1 MIKEIKDN
9 HLFWDGCDTVALAKE
24 FGTPLYVFSV
34 TEIRTQCRAI
44 REEFLSRYE
53 NTRAAYASK
62 AFNTLAMLRLIDE
75 EGLSLD
81 VVSGGELYTAIQ
93 AGFPAEQIE
102 FNGNNKSI
110 DELALAIDYGVGRII
125 VDGSQEIGLIRAL
138 CQEKQRK
145 AKVMFR
151 ITPEVNVQTHA
162 FISTGQ
168 KDSKFGIPLDEE
180 ILFPLIEEVID
191 APEIDFYGLHF
202 HIGSQLSDNHSH
214 IAATEAALALVLE
227 IHHRFDY
234 TVKELNVGGGFG
246 VRYTEKDIRQPYSYF
261 LDPVM
266 ATIETF
272 CQAHQL
278 QRPTVVIEPG
288 RSIVAEAGISLHT
301 IGTIK
306 TLPQIRTYAS
316 IDGGMTD
323 NIRPGL
329 YQAEYTGILA
339 NRAAEAATETVT
351 ISGKACEST
360 DILVKDL
367 QLPKVEMG
375 DLFAT
380 FATGAYGYS
389 MASNYNKLAIPA
401 VVFVEKGHAELV
413 VERQTFQQLIQNERI
428 PSFLMK
434 E

>member
-1 MIKEIKDN
+1 MRYSGISKRIW
-9 HLFWDGCDTVALAKE
+9 HTLVR
-24 FGTPLYVFSV
+24 FSV

-367 QLPKVEMG
+367 QLPKVETG
-375 DLFAT
+375 DLLRLLRRER
-380 FATGAYGYS
+380 
-389 MASNYNKLAIPA
+389 MVIQWLAITIN
-401 VVFVEKGHAELV
+401 L
-413 VERQTFQQLIQNERI
+413 RFQR
-428 PSFLMK
+428 
-434 E
+434 

>member
-1 MIKEIKDN
+1 MRHSGISKRIW
-9 HLFWDGCDTVALAKE
+9 HTLVR
-24 FGTPLYVFSV
+24 FSV

-367 QLPKVEMG
+367 QLPKVETG
-375 DLFAT
+375 DLLRLLRREH
-380 FATGAYGYS
+380 
-389 MASNYNKLAIPA
+389 MVIQWLAITIN
-401 VVFVEKGHAELV
+401 L
-413 VERQTFQQLIQNERI
+413 RFQR
-428 PSFLMK
+428 
-434 E
+434 

>member
-1 MIKEIKDN
+1 
-9 HLFWDGCDTVALAKE
+9 
-24 FGTPLYVFSV
+24 
-34 TEIRTQCRAI
+34 
-44 REEFLSRYE
+44 
-53 NTRAAYASK
+53 
-62 AFNTLAMLRLIDE
+62 
-75 EGLSLD
+75 
-81 VVSGGELYTAIQ
+81 
-93 AGFPAEQIE
+93 
-102 FNGNNKSI
+102 
-110 DELALAIDYGVGRII
+110 
-125 VDGSQEIGLIRAL
+125 
-138 CQEKQRK
+138 
-145 AKVMFR
+145 
-151 ITPEVNVQTHA
+151 
-162 FISTGQ
+162 
-168 KDSKFGIPLDEE
+168 
-180 ILFPLIEEVID
+180 
-191 APEIDFYGLHF
+191 
-202 HIGSQLSDNHSH
+202 
-214 IAATEAALALVLE
+214 
-227 IHHRFDY
+227 
-234 TVKELNVGGGFG
+234 
-246 VRYTEKDIRQPYSYF
+246 
-261 LDPVM
+261 M

-367 QLPKVEMG
+367 QLPKVETG

-401 VVFVEKGHAELV
+401 VVLLKRARG
-413 VERQTFQQLIQNERI
+413 IGG
-428 PSFLMK
+428 
-434 E
+434 

>member
-9 HLFWDGCDTVALAKE
+9 HLFLGWMRYSGISKRIWHTLVR
-24 FGTPLYVFSV
+24 FSV

-180 ILFPLIEEVID
+180 IFI
-191 APEIDFYGLHF
+191 
-202 HIGSQLSDNHSH
+202 S
-214 IAATEAALALVLE
+214 
-227 IHHRFDY
+227 FD
-234 TVKELNVGGGFG
+234 
-246 VRYTEKDIRQPYSYF
+246 
-261 LDPVM
+261 
-266 ATIETF
+266 
-272 CQAHQL
+272 
-278 QRPTVVIEPG
+278 
-288 RSIVAEAGISLHT
+288 
-301 IGTIK
+301 
-306 TLPQIRTYAS
+306 
-316 IDGGMTD
+316 
-323 NIRPGL
+323 
-329 YQAEYTGILA
+329 
-339 NRAAEAATETVT
+339 
-351 ISGKACEST
+351 
-360 DILVKDL
+360 
-367 QLPKVEMG
+367 
-375 DLFAT
+375 
-380 FATGAYGYS
+380 
-389 MASNYNKLAIPA
+389 
-401 VVFVEKGHAELV
+401 
-413 VERQTFQQLIQNERI
+413 
-428 PSFLMK
+428 
-434 E
+434 